1 MYIHKNSLNRRR
13 NRLHRR
19 RSGSKN
25 KIIIVLM
32 VTISFLSVIGTIAA
46 YSPFDHIQVAAAQQ
60 QENNNNNNNNTK
72 LLSLSTISTAIG
84 TGAAATGA
92 IVTVPGFLSTR
103 KQPKLLATYLLKIH
117 NKYDEL
123 CKTTKPAN
131 KNEYLDF
138 SDDLRCDII
147 YLLQKG
153 DINENQYKM
162 LDDRITEY
170 LRKLLI

>member
-1 MYIHKNSLNRRR
+1 MAIF
-13 NRLHRR
+13 
-19 RSGSKN
+19 
-25 KIIIVLM
+25 
-32 VTISFLSVIGTIAA
+32 FLSVIGTITAF
-46 YSPFDHIQVAAAQQ
+46 SPFDHIQVAAAQQ
-60 QENNNNNNNNTK
+60 QENNNNNNTK

-117 NKYDEL
+117 DKYDEL

-131 KNEYLDF
+131 KNENKNKNEYLDF
-138 SDDLRCDII
+138 LDALRCDII

-162 LDDRITEY
+162 PDDRITEY
-170 LRKLLI
+170 LRKATTDLNN

>member
-1 MYIHKNSLNRRR
+1 
-13 NRLHRR
+13 
-19 RSGSKN
+19 
-25 KIIIVLM
+25 M
-32 VTISFLSVIGTIAA
+32 VTIFFLSVIGTIAV
-46 YSPFDHIQVAAAQQ
+46 YSPFDYIQVVAAAQQ
-60 QENNNNNNNNTK
+60 QDNHNNNTK

-84 TGAAATGA
+84 TGAAATGV

-131 KNEYLDF
+131 KNKNEYLDF
-138 SDDLRCDII
+138 LDALRCDII

-170 LRKLLI
+170 LRKATTDLSN

>member
-1 MYIHKNSLNRRR
+1 
-13 NRLHRR
+13 
-19 RSGSKN
+19 
-25 KIIIVLM
+25 M

-60 QENNNNNNNNTK
+60 QENNNNTK

-138 SDDLRCDII
+138 LDALRCDII

-162 LDDRITEY
+162 LDDRLTEY
-170 LRKLLI
+170 LHKATDLNN

>member
-1 MYIHKNSLNRRR
+1 MNSLNR
-13 NRLHRR
+13 NGLHRS
-19 RSGSKN
+19 RSSSKN
-25 KIIIVLM
+25 KIIVL
-32 VTISFLSVIGTIAA
+32 IAIFFLSVIGTIAA
-46 YSPFDHIQVAAAQQ
+46 FSPFDHIQVVAAAQQ
-60 QENNNNNNNNTK
+60 QESNNNNNTK

-138 SDDLRCDII
+138 LDALRCDII

-153 DINENQYKM
+153 NINENQYKL
-162 LDDRITEY
+162 LDLY
-170 LRKLLI
+170 LNQII

>member
-1 MYIHKNSLNRRR
+1 
-13 NRLHRR
+13 
-19 RSGSKN
+19 
-25 KIIIVLM
+25 

-60 QENNNNNNNNTK
+60 QENNNNTK

-138 SDDLRCDII
+138 LDALRCDII

-162 LDDRITEY
+162 LDDRLTEY
-170 LRKLLI
+170 LHKATDLNN

>member
-1 MYIHKNSLNRRR
+1 MNSLNR
-13 NRLHRR
+13 NGLHRS
-19 RSGSKN
+19 RSSSKN
-25 KIIIVLM
+25 KIIVL
-32 VTISFLSVIGTIAA
+32 IAIFFLSVIGTIAA
-46 YSPFDHIQVAAAQQ
+46 FSPFDHIQVVAAAQQ
-60 QENNNNNNNNTK
+60 QESNNNNNTK

-131 KNEYLDF
+131 KNKNEYLDF
-138 SDDLRCDII
+138 LDALRCDII

-170 LRKLLI
+170 LRKATDLDN

>member
-1 MYIHKNSLNRRR
+1 MNSLNT

-19 RSGSKN
+19 RSSSKN
-25 KIIIVLM
+25 KIIVLM
-32 VTISFLSVIGTIAA
+32 AIFFLSVIGTITAF
-46 YSPFDHIQVAAAQQ
+46 SPFDHIQVAAAQQ
-60 QENNNNNNNNTK
+60 QENNNNNNNTK

-84 TGAAATGA
+84 TGAAATGV

-131 KNEYLDF
+131 KNKNKNEYLDF
-138 SDDLRCDII
+138 LDALRCDII

-170 LRKLLI
+170 LRKATNLNN

>member
-1 MYIHKNSLNRRR
+1 MNSLNI

-19 RSGSKN
+19 RISSKN
-25 KIIIVLM
+25 KIIVLM
-32 VTISFLSVIGTIAA
+32 AIFFLSVIGTIAA
-46 YSPFDHIQVAAAQQ
+46 FSPFDHIQVAAAQQ
-60 QENNNNNNNNTK
+60 QENNNNNNNTK

-117 NKYDEL
+117 DKYDEL

-131 KNEYLDF
+131 KNKNKNEYLDF
-138 SDDLRCDII
+138 LDALRCDII

-170 LRKLLI
+170 LRKATDLNN